1 MMGPI
6 PADSRTNR
14 TMSNDPGNDKE
25 NDNLGSSQATIDKQM
40 ERDSD
45 QVLRDWDQY
54 THQKR
59 PIPEKDLFRNRPIR
73 NSQSGSRLSGRFSL
87 LSREDSLPNYGSRFV
102 PVERVT
108 EREAAEDP
116 DALGF
121 DTSADSIEED
131 PTRKPVY
138 TICPRTGRKLFRA
151 QFDIH
156 GFELNDIRVKICGRK
171 LIVFAMRQEN
181 DNGRQTTS
189 EFCKKLKLPED
200 VNTER
205 LECAFNEGLLT
216 VEAPAITRSTS
227 LSLLLER
234 SNDMGEQLNVPHV
247 REGEVGKMLHL
258 LVEVGS
264 VFKAN
269 NVIVRLNGKN
279 KLLVVAERKD
289 ETVYQRLNASLSR
302 EFNLSQPIYPHSL
315 KAGLTHDGIL
325 KVTARIQE
333 DVEETGVI
341 NGDNT
346 PPSPSI
352 QRPPAE

>member
-1 MMGPI
+1 MGSTPGDI
-6 PADSRTNR
+6 QTNGPLL
-14 TMSNDPGNDKE
+14 NGQDNDKE
-25 NDNLGSSQATIDKQM
+25 NTDVNSRQSTMEKQM
-40 ERDSD
+40 ERDAD

-54 THQKR
+54 SHQRR
-59 PIPEKDLFRNRPIR
+59 PVTEKDLFRTRPMR

-87 LSREDSLPNYGSRFV
+87 LAREDSLPNYSGRFV
-102 PVERVT
+102 PVERVS
-108 EREAAEDP
+108 EQEAADDP
-116 DALGF
+116 DTLGF
-121 DTSADSIEED
+121 DTSAESIED
-131 PTRKPVY
+131 DSTRKPVY

-151 QFDIH
+151 QFDVH
-156 GFELNDIRVKICGRK
+156 GFELNDLRVKICGRK

-181 DNGRQTTS
+181 DSGRQSTT
-189 EFCKKLKLPED
+189 EFCKKLKLPDD

-205 LECAFNEGLLT
+205 LECALNEGLLT

-234 SNDMGEQLNVPHV
+234 STDMGEQLNVPHI

-258 LVEVGS
+258 LVEIGC

-289 ETVYQRLNASLSR
+289 ETVYQRLNANLTR

-333 DVEETGVI
+333 DVEDVPVI
-341 NGDNT
+341 NGDHS
-346 PPSPSI
+346 PPSPSV